1 MQNQTI
7 GTVDKKNHIFKLSNY
22 IQYAPTSTNVAKT

>member
-1 MQNQTI
+1 MQYQTI

-22 IQYAPTSTNVAKT
+22 IQDAPTSTHVAKT